1 MDEIKERIVQMIH
14 TNLNLDEKDIVENG
28 QDLLSIGLDSLQFVN
43 LAVAIEDEYGIEFM
57 GSNLNIRT
65 IVSLDN
71 LVAIV
76 GNMIDAKKGC

>member
-71 LVAIV
+71 LVEIV